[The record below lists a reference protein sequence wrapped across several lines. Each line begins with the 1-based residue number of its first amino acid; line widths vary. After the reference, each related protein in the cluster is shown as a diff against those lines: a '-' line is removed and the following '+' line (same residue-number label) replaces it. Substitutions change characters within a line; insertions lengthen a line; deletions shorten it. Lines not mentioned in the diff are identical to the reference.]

1 MERAVVRL
9 ALDGC
14 DRARVLEIGSGYGR
28 MTPELLGHDGEV
40 VVSDYDVGALESMEL
55 PPIHPPPALRI
66 ALNLYHLPFPGRDI
80 HGGNVDSSTTIST
93 AASGPF

>member
-1 MERAVVRL
+1 MKDEIVSDYAGFDFRSLWTGRGGVTKVERAVVRL

-55 PPIHPPPALRI
+55 PPVHPPPAL
-66 ALNLYHLPFPGRDI
+66 
-80 HGGNVDSSTTIST
+80 
-93 AASGPF
+93 